1 MKKWL
6 SVICVV
12 LLLCTVMAMPTSAA
26 VAPSLR
32 MDGPV
37 QAKTGETVA
46 VALYVQ
52 GDLGGAQGTIKYD
65 KTKLDFVSVTLRNDM
80 VNLGNTEDVTVR
92 PDEASGTVRFVALTN
107 VTGGAAPADAWIVLN
122 FTLLSNAAGA
132 STEVSLQDVKAS
144 DMSGASVVSVTN
156 KATTI
161 TWVDDSVL
169 PMNMEGATIRT
180 SVEKQGI
187 RFEAKKTTL
196 KLDATKIK
204 SVGVLML
211 PTALLYDGQDLCH
224 DTIGKG
230 NTRPA
235 IASTTDAADI
245 AKIAADSGDSL
256 FATLT
261 NGTTGGRANVAISAR
276 AFVEFTDG
284 SIVYYS
290 QNDKD
295 DTAIVNG
302 EASKSVTEVAKK
314 IAATQIANGADPDKL
329 GGLEESTGALS
340 DGDVATLLDF
350 CRDNYAYLLK

>member
-107 VTGGAAPADAWIVLN
+107 VTGGAAPTDAWIVLN

-187 RFEAKKTTL
+187 RFEAKKTALALT
-196 KLDATKIK
+196 AGSIK

-245 AKIAADSGDSL
+245 AKIAAGTDSL